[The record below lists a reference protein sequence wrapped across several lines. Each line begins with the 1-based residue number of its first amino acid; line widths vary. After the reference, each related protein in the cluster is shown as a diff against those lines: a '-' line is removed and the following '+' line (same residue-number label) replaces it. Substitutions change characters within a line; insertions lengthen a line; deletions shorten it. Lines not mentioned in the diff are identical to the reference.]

1 MPTALIPPLLLA
13 LAALTGRARHRT
25 RPASDSGSRGGRGS
39 DAGATTLELVIIAL
53 GLIAV
58 ATLLVVAITAAVT
71 RRTNQ
76 IN

>member
-1 MPTALIPPLLLA
+1 MPTTAWIL
-13 LAALTGRARHRT
+13 LTGYLATTRRLIGDRARRIHT
-25 RPASDSGSRGGRGS
+25 GAG
-39 DAGATTLELVIIAL
+39 DAGSNTLELVIIVL

-71 RRTNQ
+71 RRVNQ

>member
-1 MPTALIPPLLLA
+1 MPTTAWIL
-13 LAALTGRARHRT
+13 LTGYLATTRRLIGDRARNIHT
-25 RPASDSGSRGGRGS
+25 SADGAG
-39 DAGATTLELVIIAL
+39 DAGSNTLELVIIVL

-71 RRTNQ
+71 RRVNQ